1 MSLVWNTD
9 AATDAGGFMGIRYKL
24 LILLLFISLVP
35 LLLLGNGVRRDLTR
49 LGEDLAASSSR
60 VLVAKAEDG
69 LRRIVEDHARVLGR
83 EKQLLESATLF
94 LASRL
99 EGIVYGHEHAM
110 PDPDYAPPADRA
122 AEAAGAYFMR
132 HRGGPRPLAVDF
144 TGLDYT
150 GPGTAGRAAMEH
162 AVPDPARGGADAM
175 PVRDMLVPLLGQV
188 KFEYP
193 ELALWITLRLPG
205 GDTAVYPAL
214 ERGAMAH
221 GPGHGRMDAAS
232 GGESPLATRLTWSPP
247 QVDARTGR
255 LVFHVGAPIR
265 DDRGALRGDVTL
277 AVPVG
282 ALLHENRHV
291 RVFSDNAVSLLVAPA
306 AAPAA
311 APEDGGTR
319 LRVIARE
326 QGPRDM
332 RDHWAVPDGDE
343 WLTPDDAAGSAA
355 MLARLEAAEPGVTH
369 MPHNGSDAL
378 WAYAPVEPGGTALLI
393 IVPKADIVAEA
404 VAAKDFIMT
413 RVGDHNANMGLA
425 VLGVSVA
432 VLVLAFF
439 LSKLFTRDISA
450 LAAAVG
456 QIGRGNFAARADV
469 RGGDEI
475 GQLGRDFNRMV
486 PELEE
491 RVHLKNALE
500 VAQQVQQNLL
510 PGAAPSFH
518 HLDMAAAS
526 IYCDETGGDYYGFI
540 RRPGPGGEG
549 MVVTVGDVSGHGIPA
564 ALLMSSARAYLRCH
578 AGSGVPLDEAVR
590 RTNALVAEDV
600 DLSGRFMTLFALELT
615 PDRTVRWVS
624 AGHDPALVYDPE
636 DDRFDELAGAG
647 LPLGVT
653 PDADYALG
661 ERNDAAPG
669 RIIVLGTDGIWEMRS
684 PGGEMFGKARLRE
697 VIRSHCR
704 QSAQDIIDAL
714 TRELDAYRGE
724 AEQKD
729 DITIAVVRFP

>member
-1 MSLVWNTD
+1 
-9 AATDAGGFMGIRYKL
+9 MGIRYKL

-49 LGEDLAASSSR
+49 LGTDLAASNSR

-99 EGIVYGHEHAM
+99 EGIVYGHEHAQ

-122 AEAAGAYFMR
+122 AEAAKAYFMR
-132 HRGGPRPLAVDF
+132 HRGGPRPLDVDF
-144 TGLDYT
+144 SALDYT
-150 GPGTAGRAAMEH
+150 GPDTAGHAAMEH
-162 AVPDPARGGADAM
+162 VVPDPAQGGAGPM
-175 PVRDMLVPLLGQV
+175 SVRDMLVPLLGQV

-214 ERGAMAH
+214 GRGAMAH
-221 GPGHGRMDAAS
+221 GQRHGRMGTAPEGD
-232 GGESPLATRLTWSPP
+232 SPLATRLTWSPP

-255 LVFHVGAPIR
+255 LVFHVAAPIR
-265 DDRGALRGDVTL
+265 DDRGALRGDATL

-291 RVFSDNAVSLLVAPA
+291 RVFSDNAVSLLVASA
-306 AAPAA
+306 ASTGQ
-311 APEDGGTR
+311 GGTR

-326 QGPRDM
+326 QGQRAM

-343 WLTPDDAAGSAA
+343 WLTPDDAAGAAA
-355 MLARLEAAEPGVTH
+355 MLARLKAAEPGVTD

-404 VAAKDFIMT
+404 LAAKDFIMA

-491 RVHLKNALE
+491 RVHLKSALE

-510 PGAAPSFH
+510 PATAPRFH

-540 RRPGPGGEG
+540 HRPGPDGGS

-600 DLSGRFMTLFALELT
+600 DLSGRFMTLFALELNR
-615 PDRTVRWVS
+615 DGTVRWVS

-636 DDRFDELAGAG
+636 DDRFCELAGEG

-661 ERNDAAPG
+661 ESRDAAPG
-669 RIIVLGTDGIWEMRS
+669 RVIVLGTDGIWEMRS
-684 PGGEMFGKARLRE
+684 PGGEMFGKDRLRE
-697 VIRSHCR
+697 VIRNHCR
-704 QSAQDIIDAL
+704 QSAQGVIDAL
-714 TRELDAYRGE
+714 TRELDAFRGE